1 LREYET
7 TFIVQPEISDEG
19 CQELFARVDGI
30 LEREGAVR
38 LLHDDQ
44 GKRKLAYEI
53 RRFQKGRYVTTC
65 YLDHGKAVAPLER
78 TLRLEES
85 VLRFL
90 TVQVSDR
97 VEDVEQRKLAAA
109 EEERI
114 RAERARE
121 RAAREAEEE
130 KARQEAAKLARET
143 FAKESAEAE
152 ALAEQAREA
161 DEQGEEDSESE
172 DSETED
178 VAEQSEAK
186 STLESSEAEALA
198 EPAGEVDEPG
208 EAESKLENSETEN
221 GGER

>member
-19 CQELFARVDGI
+19 CQDLLARIDGI
-30 LEREGAVR
+30 LEREGATK
-38 LLHDDQ
+38 LLHEDQ

-53 RRFQKGRYVTTC
+53 RKFQKGRYITT
-65 YLDHGKAVAPLER
+65 YFLDEGKAVAPLER

-90 TVQVSDR
+90 TVQVTER
-97 VEDVEQRKLAAA
+97 VEDIEARKQAAA

-130 KARQEAAKLARET
+130 KARQEAARLAGEHY
-143 FAKESAEAE
+143 
-152 ALAEQAREA
+152 AEQDSEAGNLDDDDDEEVDDDEDA
-161 DEQGEEDSESE
+161 DEDVGDVEEEDEDEEMSDDE
-172 DSETED
+172 DSD
-178 VAEQSEAK
+178 DSE
-186 STLESSEAEALA
+186 L
-198 EPAGEVDEPG
+198 
-208 EAESKLENSETEN
+208 EN

>member
-1 LREYET
+1 MREYET

-19 CQELFARVDGI
+19 CQELLARVDGI

-53 RRFQKGRYVTTC
+53 RRFQKGRYVTTY

-90 TVQVSDR
+90 TVQVTDR
-97 VEDVEQRKLAAA
+97 VEDVEQRKEAAA

-114 RAERARE
+114 RAERAKE

-143 FAKESAEAE
+143 FARESAEAE
-152 ALAEQAREA
+152 ALAAKQAA
-161 DEQGEEDSESE
+161 
-172 DSETED
+172 
-178 VAEQSEAK
+178 
-186 STLESSEAEALA
+186 EAEALDA
-198 EPAGEVDEPG
+198 KQAAEVDE
-208 EAESKLENSETEN
+208 ELEETSELENSETEDLAEQAGETDGPEEAPSMLEYSQEN
-221 GGER
+221 GGDR

>member
-1 LREYET
+1 MREYET

-19 CQELFARVDGI
+19 SQELLARIDGI
-30 LEREGAVR
+30 LEREGATR

-53 RRFQKGRYVTTC
+53 RKFQKGRYVTTH
-65 YLDHGKAVAPLER
+65 YLDEGKAVAPLER

-90 TVQVSDR
+90 TVQVSDK
-97 VEDVEQRKLAAA
+97 VENIEQRKQAAA

-130 KARQEAAKLARET
+130 KAREEAAKLAGERYAE
-143 FAKESAEAE
+143 ESREAE
-152 ALAEQAREA
+152 LIDDEDDEVDAEDEEIHEA
-161 DEQGEEDSESE
+161 DEGEE
-172 DSETED
+172 
-178 VAEQSEAK
+178 
-186 STLESSEAEALA
+186 
-198 EPAGEVDEPG
+198 EPALD
-208 EAESKLENSETEN
+208 KSELEN

>member
-19 CQELFARVDGI
+19 CQEIFTRVDGI
-30 LEREGAVR
+30 LEREGATR

-53 RRFQKGRYVTTC
+53 RKFQKGRYVTTQ

-78 TLRLEES
+78 ALRLEES

-90 TVQVSDR
+90 TVQVSES
-97 VEDVEQRKLAAA
+97 VEDIEQRRALAA

-130 KARQEAAKLARET
+130 KARQEAARMA
-143 FAKESAEAE
+143 APPPAEARADDEDAEDETDPAE
-152 ALAEQAREA
+152 AAKNAEDETEPAEA
-161 DEQGEEDSESE
+161 AKNGEE
-172 DSETED
+172 
-178 VAEQSEAK
+178 
-186 STLESSEAEALA
+186 
-198 EPAGEVDEPG
+198 P
-208 EAESKLENSETEN
+208 ESKDSDTEN

>member
-19 CQELFARVDGI
+19 CQDLLARIDGI
-30 LEREGAVR
+30 LEREGAAR
-38 LLHDDQ
+38 LLHEDQ

-53 RRFQKGRYVTTC
+53 RKFQKGRYITTR
-65 YLDHGKAVAPLER
+65 YLDEGKAVAPLER

-90 TVQVSDR
+90 TVQVTDW
-97 VEDVEQRKLAAA
+97 VEDIEARKQVAA

-130 KARQEAAKLARET
+130 KARQEAARLAG
-143 FAKESAEAE
+143 AHY
-152 ALAEQAREA
+152 AEQAKAEQAKEEGRVDEA
-161 DEQGEEDSESE
+161 SGEDDAKAQDAGEDDAKEQDAGEEVPEI
-172 DSETED
+172 
-178 VAEQSEAK
+178 K
-186 STLESSEAEALA
+186 
-198 EPAGEVDEPG
+198 EPDGSAV
-208 EAESKLENSETEN
+208 EN
-221 GGER
+221 GGEQ

>member
-7 TFIVQPEISDEG
+7 TFIIQPEISEEG
-19 CQELFARVDGI
+19 CQDLLARVDGV
-30 LEREGAVR
+30 LEREGAIR

-53 RRFQKGRYVTTC
+53 RKFQKGRYVTTC
-65 YLDHGKAVAPLER
+65 YLDQGASVAPLER

-90 TVQVSDR
+90 TVQVADR
-97 VEDVEQRKLAAA
+97 VEDIEQRKQVAA

-121 RAAREAEEE
+121 RAEREAEEE
-130 KARQEAAKLARET
+130 KARQEAARL
-143 FAKESAEAE
+143 
-152 ALAEQAREA
+152 
-161 DEQGEEDSESE
+161 
-172 DSETED
+172 
-178 VAEQSEAK
+178 
-186 STLESSEAEALA
+186 
-198 EPAGEVDEPG
+198 AGEVQAEREV
-208 EAESKLENSETEN
+208 EAERAAQAEDDEAGEVEAEDGGEQEPEVEDSLTEN